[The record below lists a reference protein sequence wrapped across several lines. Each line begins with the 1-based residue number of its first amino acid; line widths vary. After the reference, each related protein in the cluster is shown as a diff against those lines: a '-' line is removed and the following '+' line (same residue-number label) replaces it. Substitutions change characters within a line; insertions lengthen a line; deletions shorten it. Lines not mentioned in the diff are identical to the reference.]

1 MADAVS
7 DAVRRQWARQ
17 VTAEYRSS
25 ALAQELTLWL
35 TQLGASPD
43 LIGAGLR
50 IAADE
55 LEHARLSH
63 EVYGVAGGTSA
74 PPLDRANLAI
84 ARGEGAALER
94 RVLDAAVVIFCLGET
109 VAVPLF
115 RHLRAGCDVAAP
127 RAVLD
132 QIVRDEPRHSSF
144 GWDLLD
150 WLLDGPCEGQEDH
163 VAAALRSGFAALE
176 RAYGDHGLP
185 AGAQLS
191 PQDRG
196 WGLAPRHE
204 YADILRSTFD
214 RVWQPRFG
222 AYGIDPTPAWE
233 ARTSA
238 WDPEPVS
245 TGPAAG

>member
-1 MADAVS
+1 MADAAS
-7 DAVRRQWARQ
+7 DAVRLQWARQ
-17 VTAEYRSS
+17 VSAEYRSS

-63 EVYGVAGGTSA
+63 EVFAVAGGRSA
-74 PPLDRANLAI
+74 APLDRANLAI
-84 ARGEGAALER
+84 PRGPHDGLEQ
-94 RVLDAAVVIFCLGET
+94 RVLEAGVVIFCLGET

-115 RHLRAGCDVAAP
+115 RHLRAGCDAAAP

-150 WLLDGPCEGQEDH
+150 WLLDGPCEGQEH
-163 VAAALRSGFAALE
+163 RVEAALGSGFAALE

-185 AGAQLS
+185 AGAELS
-191 PQDRG
+191 PQDRA
-196 WGLAPRHE
+196 WGLAPRNE
-204 YADILRSTFD
+204 YAEILRATFA
-214 RVWQPRFG
+214 RVWHPRFE
-222 AYGIDPTPAWE
+222 AYGIDPSPAWV
-233 ARTSA
+233 ARTSGA
-238 WDPEPVS
+238 TREPVS
-245 TGPAAG
+245 TGPATD